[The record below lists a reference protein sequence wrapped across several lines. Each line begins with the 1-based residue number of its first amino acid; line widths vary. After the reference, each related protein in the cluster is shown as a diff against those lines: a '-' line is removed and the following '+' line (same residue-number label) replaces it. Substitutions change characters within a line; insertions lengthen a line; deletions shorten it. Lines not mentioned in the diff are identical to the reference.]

1 MTEAR
6 RGSGPPRAAVL
17 LGTVCLLAACG
28 PAGAVTTLE
37 GYSELMAELHSGVGG
52 DPTWELWN
60 PKLYSELRLS
70 TSPWTTSDAFLKF
83 AAESNR
89 WVEDAKRTEFYLKE
103 GHVHY
108 RSKRFET
115 YVFTRQDRF
124 WLNEPLLEIVNS
136 GVVKDDDW
144 GPRAQ
149 GIRVDFWDLAHFSG
163 AGFYSDSSNSEDFR
177 GGRVTRRFY
186 RDNVYLGGTY
196 ARKDYGSERRDF
208 DELSAV
214 DAELALGEILPGL
227 GRLGRVTLIA
237 EYGWNTSGF
246 LWGDDDR
253 VRDGYKA
260 ELRDV
265 TAGPFR
271 FRGSYEEFDDDF
283 YTLLASEGKRKL
295 NDYAQ
300 YFAES
305 HFRVPAKAINLRG
318 WVLHAEPEHPDLTQQ
333 ARDVGTI
340 DEWGAE
346 AYVEFKNGFTGKSEY
361 KVYQNAD
368 GTWPNLFFEVTGEN
382 RLVKLRTQFRIRD
395 IDTKYELTAYGFEAN
410 VNLSEQWKFYSR
422 IMNVDERT
430 ESRQTA
436 FAQLRYS
443 GWSGA
448 EFFVEFGNPD
458 HSNDLVNDGD
468 FVEHGKSATVEKVF
482 KVFLKIYY

>member
-1 MTEAR
+1 MR
-6 RGSGPPRAAVL
+6 RTAAL
-17 LGTVCLLAACG
+17 LGTLCLLAAFG
-28 PAGAVTTLE
+28 QAGAVTTLE
-37 GYSELMAELHSGVGG
+37 GYSELLAELHSDVGG

-70 TSPWTTSDAFLKF
+70 TSPWTSVDAYFKM

-89 WVEDAKRTEFYLKE
+89 WVDDAKDTEFLLKE
-103 GHVHY
+103 GHLHY
-108 RSKRFET
+108 RTSHFET
-115 YVFTRQDRF
+115 YVFARQDRF
-124 WLNEPLLEIVNS
+124 WLNEPLLEIMNS

-149 GIRVDFWDLAHFSG
+149 GIRADFRDLSGFSG
-163 AGFYSDSSNSEDFR
+163 AAFYSDNSSADDFR
-177 GGRVTRRFY
+177 GGRVTRRLY
-186 RDNVYLGGTY
+186 GDNVYLGSTY
-196 ARKDYGSERRDF
+196 ARKDYGSERGDF
-208 DELSAV
+208 DELGAI
-214 DAELALGEILPGL
+214 DAELALGEILPPL
-227 GRLGRVTLIA
+227 GGLGRVTLIT
-237 EYGWNTSGF
+237 EYGWNSSGF
-246 LWGDDDR
+246 LWGSDDSIR
-253 VRDGYKA
+253 EGFKT

-265 TAGPFR
+265 IAGPFR
-271 FRGSYEEFDDDF
+271 FRGSYETFDDDF
-283 YTLLASEGKRKL
+283 YTLLASEGKRNL
-295 NDYAQ
+295 NDYSQ

-318 WVLHAEPEHPDLTQQ
+318 WILHAEPEHPDLTSQ

-340 DEWGAE
+340 DEWGGE

-361 KVYQNAD
+361 KVYQDDN

-395 IDTKYELTAYGFEAN
+395 IDTNYEVTAYGFEAN
-410 VNLSEQWKFYSR
+410 VNLSERWKFYSR
-422 IMNVDERT
+422 IMNVDERA

-436 FAQLRYS
+436 FAQLRYA
-443 GWSGA
+443 GWNGA

-468 FVEHGKSATVEKVF
+468 FVSHDASSTVDKVF